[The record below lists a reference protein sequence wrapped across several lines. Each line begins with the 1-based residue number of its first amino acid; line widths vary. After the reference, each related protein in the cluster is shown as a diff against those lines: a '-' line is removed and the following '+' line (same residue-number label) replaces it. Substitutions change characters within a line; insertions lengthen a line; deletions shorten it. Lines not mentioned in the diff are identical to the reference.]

1 MHLSLFTISPAFH
14 HRAAIYRS
22 TGWGAFVVVCLAL
35 WLLNLTAQ
43 AQNGPDCDRF
53 VNKTSAD
60 GLGSD
65 AVYGVYAV
73 AGAPGNTTVYAATD
87 GGLGISTNGGLTFTN
102 KTTANGL
109 GSNRVFAVYAVGTTV
124 YAATDG
130 GLSISTDGGQTFTNK
145 TTADG
150 LGSNGVRAVY
160 AVGTTVYAATDGG
173 LSISTN
179 RGQTFTNKTTADGL
193 GSNDVFGVYAVGTTV
208 YAATFRGGLSISTD
222 GGQTF
227 TNKTTA
233 NGLGSNDVVGV
244 YAVGTTV
251 YAATS
256 AGLFMPNGGLSIST
270 DGGQTFTNR
279 TTADGLGGNS
289 VRAVYAV
296 GNTVYAATDTTP
308 SDSGGLSIS
317 TDGGQTFTNRTAGN
331 GLGANSMSGVYVIAD
346 QIYVA
351 TFGGLSFCD
360 EGLKL
365 TASATPAAV
374 CLGSPARLSVDVSG
388 GTGPYS
394 YTWVAPVGVQLSAI
408 NTQMIS
414 ATPTATGVQTL
425 TVLVADSSS
434 PTHSASATVD
444 LTVNARPVITIQ
456 PVGTT
461 KCAGEN
467 YTFAV
472 TASNAGGYQ
481 WQKDGVDIA
490 GATLANLVLN
500 SLSTS
505 SAGTYRVRVIGAA
518 TCNGQSLI
526 SNQAVLVINTPQS
539 TPIIAVLP
547 TSSVFTGGNPKVIY
561 LGYGPQSVRLQAS
574 GGQTYQWAPASNLSN
589 ASIADPVFT
598 PTQAGKYPFTVTAS
612 NGCQT
617 TASASVTITVID
629 VRSGKKDNKVV
640 ICHKG
645 KELSVDA
652 SSVGDHLGHGDQLG
666 ACGSSS
672 ANGRRG
678 VEEQTELEV
687 QVLGNPLSGEQVE
700 ALISGAA
707 GQALRVELVNLQG
720 LVMDQQQFEQA
731 EPQQRVVLQ
740 VGSIPGLYLLRVST
754 GAQQKTLKV
763 INP

>member
-1 MHLSLFTISPAFH
+1 MAAHGRMHRGGPPPHHAGAKAIADPPYMEATCDAWLIISPTNRLTLTAQTPTHSYPPGLIWRAGRYFFSSLLTTLRMHLSLFTISPAFH

-109 GSNRVFAVYAVGTTV
+109 GSN
-124 YAATDG
+124 
-130 GLSISTDGGQTFTNK
+130 
-145 TTADG
+145 
-150 LGSNGVRAVY
+150 
-160 AVGTTVYAATDGG
+160 
-173 LSISTN
+173 
-179 RGQTFTNKTTADGL
+179 
-193 GSNDVFGVYAVGTTV
+193 
-208 YAATFRGGLSISTD
+208 
-222 GGQTF
+222 
-227 TNKTTA
+227 
-233 NGLGSNDVVGV
+233 DVVGV

-256 AGLFMPNGGLSIST
+256 AGFSMPNGGLSIST

-296 GNTVYAATDTTP
+296 GNTVYAATSASP
-308 SDSGGLSIS
+308 SDNGGLSIS
-317 TDGGQTFTNRTAGN
+317 TDGGQTFTNRTGGN
-331 GLGANSMSGVYVIAD
+331 GLGANSMGGVYVIAD

-374 CLGSPARLSVDVSG
+374 CVGSPARLSVDVSG

-444 LTVNARPVITIQ
+444 LTVNARPVITMQ

-490 GATLANLVLN
+490 GATSANLVLN

-505 SAGTYRVRVIGAA
+505 SAGTYRVRVTGAA

-539 TPIIAVLP
+539 TPTIAVLP
-547 TSSVFTGGNPKVIY
+547 TSGVFTGGNPKVIY

-652 SSVGDHLGHGDQLG
+652 GSVGDHLGHGDQLG